1 MRSQHIFYRLF
12 FRALLTVSVFFSLNI
27 KSQVLTLEELIQYP
41 RLNADDISEKLVKKG
56 WHVNS
61 LEFVT
66 DSHFVRRTWMIPN
79 SFNDLKSYV
88 LFYDFV
94 NDKQDTVTLRK
105 NQKERKIRKRTSI
118 PVSIKKKRS
127 FIIPIKIPR
136 S

>member
-1 MRSQHIFYRLF
+1 
-12 FRALLTVSVFFSLNI
+12 
-27 KSQVLTLEELIQYP
+27 VLTLEELIQYP

-94 NDKQDTVTLRK
+94 NDTSENHIIYQFSDKKILSNYKTQLEKAGYRHLT
-105 NQKERKIRKRTSI
+105 QK
-118 PVSIKKKRS
+118 
-127 FIIPIKIPR
+127 
-136 S
+136 